1 MSAILYG
8 VDPRLLS
15 PGAIC
20 SPLLLVI
27 AEQELWE
34 PDAEYDEFCH
44 PSIILAERV
53 TEYLLLSY

>member
-1 MSAILYG
+1 MGNTQDCCHQGSF
-8 VDPRLLS
+8 
-15 PGAIC
+15 C
-20 SPLLLVI
+20 SPLLLYSGG
-27 AEQELWE
+27 QELWE